1 MIDEYVGIKKIMI
14 MNFFLIINYYF
25 FITNKNTINIIK
37 VDKSEIKRNIK
48 PKGKGN
54 YLFLINTQQNVNKN

>member
-1 MIDEYVGIKKIMI
+1 

-25 FITNKNTINIIK
+25 FITNKNTIKIIK

-54 YLFLINTQQNVNKN
+54 YLFLINT